1 MHQLTK
7 QKHAVTHFIC
17 HAFIGMVLLT
27 AIFGILTPAAFAA
40 SHTLPPL
47 LIKTVC
53 KNTSIQPGWV
63 IVDVLTDQHR
73 CKGGLLNPGN
83 VWAITKATGPTNVC
97 TNSPIPQGF
106 VVTTESDG
114 AEDTASRHP
123 CGHANLCGLS
133 TAQRVSYC
141 TAHHH
146 ACGLPYR
153 SRIILADRAS
163 SCLTLECL
171 KKELREPLTL
181 ASYRGILVPGS
192 TWCPIVL
199 PVPNCSSIV
208 HQGRLVAHANE
219 ASNASEN
226 KPRNRK
232 RK

>member
-1 MHQLTK
+1 MEYQDHYSCPQAGPGDHLCL
-7 QKHAVTHFIC
+7 F
-17 HAFIGMVLLT
+17 
-27 AIFGILTPAAFAA
+27 PAAIRLRGHRGRSPAG
-40 SHTLPPL
+40 S
-47 LIKTVC
+47 
-53 KNTSIQPGWV
+53 SPGGHH
-63 IVDVLTDQHR
+63 LSCR
-73 CKGGLLNPGN
+73 CHH
-83 VWAITKATGPTNVC
+83 AQQQC
-97 TNSPIPQGF
+97 
-106 VVTTESDG
+106 
-114 AEDTASRHP
+114 AEDTASRPP

-133 TAQRVSYC
+133 TAPRVSYC